1 MLFSLAWQS
10 LWNRRLSV
18 LLTVLTIS
26 VSVMLLLGVEKIR
39 VETRNSFTNT
49 ISGTDLVV
57 GARSG
62 PIALMLYSVF
72 RMGDATNNIRWE
84 SYNKISKHRSV
95 AWTIPLSLGDS
106 HRGHRVIG
114 TNNNYFSHYKYGR
127 SQALRLAQGHQFSG
141 LFDVVLGA
149 KVAKELDYSLGDK
162 LVIAHGMGNT
172 SFAKHDEMPFTVTG
186 ILAPTGTPVD
196 NSLHVSLEAIEAVHV
211 DWQSG
216 AKRPGKS
223 TTAEEVLKM
232 KLEPQ
237 QITAM
242 LVGLKSKIATFKV
255 QRAINNY
262 SGEPLLAVLPGVALQ
277 QMWQMIAVVEQALLA
292 ISVLVVVSGVI
303 GMLTVLLASLN
314 ERRREMAVLRSVGA
328 SPSNIMWLLVL
339 ESFAV
344 LLIAELL
351 AVVLVYVGLLI
362 AQPLLADYIGVQI
375 TISFLSLGQLQLL
388 SAILV
393 AGTLVGLIPG
403 YRAYRNSLA
412 DGLTI
417 RL

>member
-216 AKRPGKS
+216 AKRPGKI